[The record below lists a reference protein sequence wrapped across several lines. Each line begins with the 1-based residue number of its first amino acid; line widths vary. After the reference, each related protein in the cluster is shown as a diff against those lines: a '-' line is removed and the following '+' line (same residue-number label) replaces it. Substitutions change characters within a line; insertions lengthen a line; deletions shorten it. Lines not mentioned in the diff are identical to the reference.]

1 MTCARLRLVAS
12 PALVRADQEP
22 PILWVLEEGIHPA
35 CNIIII
41 IIIII
46 TMHSNH
52 LSGFVELCVQVGAPQ
67 AVLLAGGLL
76 VPGPGPVLEQG
87 HGC

>member
-35 CNIIII
+35 CIIII

-46 TMHSNH
+46 IYHEVQHTSLALSN
-52 LSGFVELCVQVGAPQ
+52 SVSR
-67 AVLLAGGLL
+67 
-76 VPGPGPVLEQG
+76 
-87 HGC
+87 

>member
-35 CNIIII
+35 CIIIIII

-46 TMHSNH
+46 TIIIITMYSNH
-52 LSGFVELCVQVGAPQ
+52 LSGFVKLGV
-67 AVLLAGGLL
+67 
-76 VPGPGPVLEQG
+76 
-87 HGC
+87 